1 MMLVV
6 TLWGYS
12 QQSYQMTLQQAV
24 DFAMENN
31 YDILSSEKDIEAAK
45 KKITETTAI
54 GLPQINGSLTYTD
67 NVMLPTWIIPDF
79 SDPTKTTELK
89 FGTKYDAT
97 AAASISQ
104 LIFSG
109 EYIVGLQASKKYL
122 QQTNTTF
129 FKSKIEVKK
138 LVSNSYYAALSAVEG
153 LRIVDS
159 TLTVTRKLADET
171 RKVFEVGLA
180 EDIDVDQLDLLVADL
195 EASGLYLKNQ
205 IIIANAFLKFYLGV
219 NDNDSI
225 ILVDHME
232 GLIDKRQKSNIIT
245 NPFNIKQNTDYISL
259 DQQKEI
265 GWLQVKLAKS
275 AYMPQLSANLNY
287 QTQAQRE
294 EWNFLLSGK
303 PWYQSSIFNVS
314 MSIPIFSSGQ
324 RWAKVKQAQIEYDKL
339 NIAQQKLTTQ
349 LKLQYESAKN
359 EYINAYMVYQ
369 NKEKN
374 RKIAEKIYR
383 KTTKKYIEG
392 MATSM
397 DILNTHNQFLDTE
410 NQYINSALSV
420 LQKGEELEKILTKYM
435 E

>member
-109 EYIVGLQASKKYL
+109 EYIVGLQAAKKYL
-122 QQTNTTF
+122 QQTNTAF
-129 FKSKIEVKK
+129 FKNKIEVKK
-138 LVSNSYYAALSAVEG
+138 LVADSYYAVLSAVDG

-159 TLTVTRKLADET
+159 TLTVTRKLANET
-171 RKVFEVGLA
+171 RKVYEVGLA

-410 NQYINSALSV
+410 NQYINSALSI